1 MKLVDLEVPN
11 LWGHFKDGVLR
22 ACNDMCGKKM
32 RSKGD
37 TWWWNEE
44 VK

>member
-1 MKLVDLEVPN
+1 MPN
-11 LWGHFKDGVLR
+11 LRGHFKDEVLM
-22 ACNDMCGKKM
+22 ACDEVCGKRRGM
-32 RSKGD
+32 RCEGD